1 MSRPHD
7 GQWTFFPFGNPF
19 RIILP
24 KGSYLSP
31 KLLALLNIFEQT
43 LAESLKRLKPED
55 ASDVLSLSW
64 MSRAMESLSEAHAN
78 IKTLITDLQF
88 PVSDWDEK
96 WIDIYLDCSVKLLD
110 ICIAF
115 SSELSQLDQ
124 GQLLLR
130 YALHVLDPSSSCP
143 SSEQLKRANACLHDS
158 VKQFNSKSPKFEN
171 CFSILQG
178 LLRTLDFTKVKNSAK
193 GKVLMRALYGV
204 KVMTIFICSVFTA
217 ALSGCSTPL
226 MDMNVSDKFLW
237 AEAFSDLQAVVNEEV
252 RSQFSSGKITMLKE
266 LEAVE
271 KCAERLHALTS
282 CVSHKYET
290 LVQSCCQKEEEL
302 LQSDGIRHQEVGT
315 LVKSVDQE
323 ESEGL
328 QESVSSMAEEAER
341 FANGLDLLSKQV
353 RDFFQIVLTGRDAL
367 LSNLRGSDVT
377 GESSVDEVRS

>member
-7 GQWTFFPFGNPF
+7 GQRTFFPFGNPF

-43 LAESLKRLKPED
+43 LAESLKRLKPKN

-64 MSRAMESLSEAHAN
+64 MSHAMESLSEAHAN

-110 ICIAF
+110 ICIVF
-115 SSELSQLDQ
+115 SSELSRLDQ

-130 YALHVLDPSSSCP
+130 YVLHVLDSSSSCP
-143 SSEQLKRANACLHDS
+143 SSEQLKQADACLHDW
-158 VKQFNSKSPKFEN
+158 VKQLNLKSPKFEN
-171 CFSILQG
+171 CSSILQS
-178 LLRTLDFTKVKNSAK
+178 LSQTLDFTKVKNSAK
-193 GKVLMRALYGV
+193 GKVLMTALNGV

-217 ALSGCSTPL
+217 ALSGCFTPL

-271 KCAERLHALTS
+271 KCVDRLHALTS
-282 CVSHKYET
+282 VSHNYET
-290 LVQSCCQKEEEL
+290 LLQSGCKKEEKL

-315 LVKSVDQE
+315 LVKSVDPE
-323 ESEGL
+323 ESEGF
-328 QESVSSMAEEAER
+328 QESVSNMAEEAER
-341 FANGLDLLSKQV
+341 FGNGLDLLAKQV

-377 GESSVDEVRS
+377 RESSVDEIRP